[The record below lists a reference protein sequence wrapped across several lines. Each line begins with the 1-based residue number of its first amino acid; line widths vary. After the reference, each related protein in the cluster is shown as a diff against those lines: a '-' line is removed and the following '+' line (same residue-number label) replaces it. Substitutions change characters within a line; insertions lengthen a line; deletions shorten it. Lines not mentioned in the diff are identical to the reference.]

1 MEESDR
7 SLTARHK
14 ELIAVA
20 LRGFVLKKY
29 KRSGGVN
36 RLSAVNRAH
45 FSVFISFLMAGTLIT
60 YH

>member
-1 MEESDR
+1 VEESDR

-36 RLSAVNRAH
+36 RLSAVNRAQ
-45 FSVFISFLMAGTLIT
+45 ISLCCPILGVQKHFLM
-60 YH
+60 